1 MVAFEPRGKQVVN
14 KYAVVRPDSDACR
27 TAMFKNAKLRLLMTQ
42 VGFERLGMEDVL
54 GATWI
59 IPSSISGTDLD
70 DSYKLVEDAIKEPLI
85 DADGYDPRAQL
96 RRKRSD
102 EEEAPRA
109 EFIDDS
115 EGESNVEEE
124 FLYPANPRSKLDLPN
139 KPGKKLRRKKDQG
152 KEDKILDE
160 ETLEA
165 RRLAREQA
173 ALERR
178 RKIKSEAYI
187 RDSDDE
193 SDPEADK
200 AFFAQEAERRKRN
213 ERHIMEALKL
223 GKTLDDSGAESKKRK
238 SKGDGKRQQKRRRQ
252 SEDEDASD
260 EDLLFISETSSQRR
274 KSTSSEQAGEAET
287 PLSSQSQDSDDDD
300 VEEKGNSPQLLPMSS
315 SPAMKTADA
324 EMRDVVE
331 DEDDDEEE
339 VVVSRPRDRGRR
351 GLFVDSDDSE

>member
-1 MVAFEPRGKQVVN
+1 
-14 KYAVVRPDSDACR
+14 
-27 TAMFKNAKLRLLMTQ
+27 MFKNAKIRLLMTL
-42 VGFERLGMEDVL
+42 VGFERLGIEDIL

-59 IPSSISGTDLD
+59 IPSSLPGADLD
-70 DSYKLVEDAIKEPLI
+70 DSYKLVEDAIKDPLT

-139 KPGKKLRRKKDQG
+139 KPKKKLRRKRDQDEEG
-152 KEDKILDE
+152 KILDE
-160 ETLEA
+160 ETLDA

-223 GKTLDDSGAESKKRK
+223 GMTLDESAAESKKRK
-238 SKGDGKRQQKRRRQ
+238 SHGESKQRQKRRRQ
-252 SEDEDASD
+252 SEDEEESD
-260 EDLLFISETSSQRR
+260 VDLLFISEGSSQRR

-300 VEEKGNSPQLLPMSS
+300 DDVEEKADSPRLLPMSS
-315 SPAMKTADA
+315 SPALKTADA
-324 EMRDVVE
+324 EMRDVME
-331 DEDDDEEE
+331 DDDDEEE